1 MDIEACKKLGGEW
14 NPRTNRCKAF
24 DTYVITVDEL
34 ILYRNDKILKSF
46 NMDDVVDIFLDKEG
60 LEIF

>member
-1 MDIEACKKLGGEW
+1 MDIEACKKLDGEW
-14 NPRTNRCKAF
+14 NPRTQRCKAF
-24 DTYVITVDEL
+24 DTYEITEAEL
-34 ILYRNDKILKSF
+34 LLYKNDKIFKSF